1 MNKKIM
7 RVILSRNGF
16 DSATGGWPSIILPE
30 LDNKMISF
38 PIPDPDDNLKY
49 SDIQALE
56 NGKSLYD
63 IMKDLKRTPKLT
75 LNKEKIDFTDET
87 CCHFDPDIYDY
98 SVERENGWRGIFG
111 QIDQA
116 QTVLKNNNVEEGD
129 LFIFFGCISLS
140 IGLWYP
146 IRNYIEFKQPILY
159 IMDPHNSDLYVGNY
173 TLWQRFL
180 PFSNEINQMYC
191 DPWNQYNIPIF
202 LLKCSLFGEYSWNT
216 NEVFENLYATSIVL
230 NIYLIFETI
239 YCIISQMM
247 NKTKRN
253 KQWKIA
259 FLLLFIF
266 NIFSYI
272 TMNIKLPYGC
282 TMDFRYIASTVFT
295 GTMFVIFEMQ
305 TIKQNKII
313 YNIITTLTVIM
324 CLSADTI
331 LLLSQV

>member
-1 MNKKIM
+1 MAKTSGAIVAIPIMYIFLLKLYRKVKKSENKVL
-7 RVILSRNGF
+7 VI
-16 DSATGGWPSIILPE
+16 
-30 LDNKMISF
+30 K
-38 PIPDPDDNLKY
+38 KY
-49 SDIQALE
+49 M
-56 NGKSLYD
+56 Y
-63 IMKDLKRTPKLT
+63 
-75 LNKEKIDFTDET
+75 
-87 CCHFDPDIYDY
+87 
-98 SVERENGWRGIFG
+98 
-111 QIDQA
+111 
-116 QTVLKNNNVEEGD
+116 

-146 IRNYIEFKQPILY
+146 IRNYIEFGQPILY
-159 IMDPHNSDLYVGNY
+159 VMDPHNSDLYVGNY

-180 PFSNEINQMYC
+180 PFSSEINQMYC

-216 NEVFENLYATSIVL
+216 NGAFENLYVVSIL
-230 NIYLIFETI
+230 ANIYLIIQTI

-305 TIKQNKII
+305 SIKQTKII
-313 YNIITTLTVIM
+313 YYLITTLTVIM
-324 CLSADTI
+324 CLSTDTI